1 MSLKLSTGLRNFL
14 LAEGSLRKAFEDG
27 IINLYSGAAPASPD
41 DAPTGVLLCKV
52 TKASGAVAAGAR
64 SLPQTGLILIGS
76 HAPGETFIINVTVD
90 GVGPTS
96 YTFTNTPDAG
106 GVTDVAM
113 KVAEMLNDI
122 PQIAA
127 IASGS
132 DGNIFVSSKFTNGSF
147 TLANG
152 GGTGTISTLTSQVK
166 AAVVLDT
173 LKLATPAAGVINK
186 NADVWSGVG
195 LANGTAGYFRLITT
209 LDTGAQSQEEV
220 RIQGNVATSGAE
232 LNLSNL
238 NIVTGATQTLDT
250 FSLTEPVSKA

>member
-27 IINLYSGAAPASPD
+27 IINVYSGAAPASPD
-41 DAPTGVLLCKV
+41 DAATGVLLCKM

-64 SLPQTGLILIGS
+64 SSPQIGLITIAS
-76 HAPGETFIINVTVD
+76 HALGETFIINVTVD

-106 GVTDVAM
+106 GVAEVAM

-132 DGNIFVSSKFTNGSF
+132 DGNIFVSSKYSFGTFTI
-147 TLANG
+147 ANG
-152 GGTGTISTLTSQVK
+152 GGTGTISALTSSVK
-166 AAVVLDT
+166 AAAVLDT
-173 LKLATPAAGVINK
+173 LKLAAPVAGVITK

-195 LANGTAGYFRLITT
+195 LATGTAGYFRLVTT
-209 LDTGAQSQEEV
+209 LDGGLLSQTDV
-220 RIQGNVATSGAE
+220 RIQGNIATSGSE

-238 NIVTGATQTLDT
+238 NIVLGATQTIDT
-250 FSLTEPVSKA
+250 FSLTEPASKA